1 MSCRLRH
8 VLKLL
13 KNRRIK
19 VNAGN
24 IVIARLAFVF
34 AGGCGEMIFDR
45 RRKIIGGKRREQLAP
60 TVNGTDNFHKS
71 EAA

>member
-1 MSCRLRH
+1 M
-8 VLKLL
+8 
-13 KNRRIK
+13 
-19 VNAGN
+19 
-24 IVIARLAFVF
+24 IARLAFAF
-34 AGGCGEMIFDR
+34 ADGCGEIIFDR